1 MASTPSLP
9 AAGDRTLDKAGV
21 GTPQGDDDLWSFGG
35 GPRRGRLR
43 VRTLVTLR
51 WIAVAGQTLT
61 VLFVGLVLQLPV
73 PFALCFTLIVLA
85 AWVNLLVSLTSTGQ
99 RIAEDWEAT
108 AQIAFDIIQL
118 SGLLYLTGGVVNP
131 FSLLIIGPVVLA
143 AATLPLR
150 NVVGIGLL
158 AIVAT
163 VALGIQSMPLP
174 SATPIPYEP
183 PLLNRIGAVAARI
196 LGIVFTAAYAWQA
209 AAEAARMELALDTT
223 NAVLAREQRLS
234 ALGGL
239 AAAAAHE
246 LGTPLATIAVV
257 AKEMVRNTD
266 GELKEDA
273 ELLVAQAERCREI
286 LRRLTEMPEATDVI
300 HERMTLLQFVQ
311 EAIEAH
317 AHEDVRV
324 EAVVSGPPGEPA
336 PEIWRMPEVLHA
348 MTSFVEN
355 AMDFAKSEVL
365 VTARFDNRSVSV
377 EVRDDGPGFAPEVL
391 AKLGEPYVT
400 SRPGAEGSRSGH
412 VGMGLGFF
420 ISKTLLERTGATV
433 DFKNGRRGGAIV
445 SARWPRRAI
454 EAPPS
459 PDMFAGLDVEAFGA
473 TE

>member
-1 MASTPSLP
+1 MDSGPPLP
-9 AAGDRTLDKAGV
+9 RVGDRTLDTAAAGAE
-21 GTPQGDDDLWSFGG
+21 QDDGDLFTFGG

-43 VRTLVTLR
+43 VRTLVNLR
-51 WIAVAGQTLT
+51 WIAIAGQTLT
-61 VLFVGLVLQLPV
+61 VLFVGWVLKLPT
-73 PFALCFTLIVLA
+73 PFALCLTLIVLA

-118 SGLLYLTGGVVNP
+118 GAMLYLTGGVVNP
-131 FSLLIIGPVVLA
+131 FSILVIAPVVLA

-150 NVVGIGLL
+150 NTLILGAIAIGVT
-158 AIVAT
+158 IV
-163 VALGIQSMPLP
+163 LGIHSMPLP
-174 SATPIPYEP
+174 SPSTEPFEP
-183 PLLNRIGAVAARI
+183 PLLNRVGAVIARV
-196 LGIVFTAAYAWQA
+196 LGIVFTGAYAWQA

-257 AKEMVRNTD
+257 AKEMARNTQ

-273 ELLVAQAERCREI
+273 ELLLAQAMRCREI
-286 LRRLTEMPEATDVI
+286 LTRLTETPEATDDV

-317 AHEDVRV
+317 SHEDVRV
-324 EAVVSGPPGEPA
+324 EAVVSGPSGERA

-355 AMDFAKSEVL
+355 AMDFARSEIL
-365 VTARFDNRSVSV
+365 VTARFDNRFVSV
-377 EVRDDGPGFAPEVL
+377 EVKDDGPGFSPEVL

-420 ISKTLLERTGATV
+420 IAKTLLERTGATV
-433 DFKNGRRGGAIV
+433 DFRNGRRGGAIV

-454 EAPPS
+454 EAPPA
-459 PDMFAGLDVEAFGA
+459 PDYFAGLDVSEAAA
-473 TE
+473 TQ

>member
-1 MASTPSLP
+1 MASNLPLP
-9 AAGDRTLDKAGV
+9 AADGRTFDTARAGASQD
-21 GTPQGDDDLWSFGG
+21 GESLWPHG
-35 GPRRGRLR
+35 GPKRGRLR
-43 VRTLVTLR
+43 LRTLTTLR
-51 WIAVAGQTLT
+51 WITIAGQTILLMILGF
-61 VLFVGLVLQLPV
+61 VLHLSAPY
-73 PFALCFTLIVLA
+73 ALCATLIAVSV
-85 AWVNLLVSLTSTGQ
+85 WVNLLIVLTATAQ
-99 RIAEDWEAT
+99 RMATEREAT
-108 AQIAFDIIQL
+108 VQIAFDILQWAAIA
-118 SGLLYLTGGVVNP
+118 YLTGGVVNP
-131 FSLLIIGPVVLA
+131 FSLLIIAPVVLA

-150 NVVGIGLL
+150 NVLLLGGL
-158 AIVAT
+158 AIAST
-163 VALGIQSMPLP
+163 VGLTIHSLPLP
-174 SATPIPYEP
+174 AVPGEAYTPTFI
-183 PLLNRIGAVAARI
+183 NRLGAMGARI
-196 LGIVFTAAYAWQA
+196 LGIIVTAYYAWQA

-257 AKEMVRNTD
+257 AKEMARAAPEGD
-266 GELKEDA
+266 LKEDA
-273 ELLVAQAERCREI
+273 ELLVSQAERCREI
-286 LRRLTEMPEATDVI
+286 LRRLTETPQATDVL
-300 HERMTLLQFVQ
+300 HERMSLLQFVQ

-317 AHEDVRV
+317 SHKDVRV
-324 EAVVSGPPGEPA
+324 EAVVAGPAGEDA

-355 AMDFAKSEVL
+355 AMDFARSEVL
-365 VTARFDNRSVSV
+365 VTARFDGRSVSV

-420 ISKTLLERTGATV
+420 IAKTLLERTGAAV

-454 EAPPS
+454 EAPPT
-459 PDMFAGLDVEAFGA
+459 PDVFTGLDA
-473 TE
+473 